1 MRKNDQELMW
11 EAFVENANSGPISTG
26 GPLGGGGS
34 SKKSFGGSSSSNDD
48 DDDTDEEC
56 DDCNDD
62 LKGILQQCCDGDL
75 TADEAYEQVMELMED
90 EDEGE
95 DEDEDEEGKPGFL
108 ARAKRFMG
116 GDANVKKAPKKT
128 ANEEFGMTGENKN
141 VKKAPKESARQAFG
155 FTGKN
160 KNVKNKPRTVEKVS
174 GVKNKPHE
182 GSY

>member
-34 SKKSFGGSSSSNDD
+34 SKKSFGGSSSSDDED

-62 LKGILQQCCDGDL
+62 LKDILDQCCAGDL

-90 EDEGE
+90 EDEGD
-95 DEDEDEEGKPGFL
+95 DEDEDEEGKPGPGFL
-108 ARAKRFMG
+108 KRAKKAARRFMG
-116 GDANVKKAPKKT
+116 GDANVKRDSRADRY
-128 ANEEFGMTGENKN
+128 ADREFNLKGP
-141 VKKAPKESARQAFG
+141 VKGS
-155 FTGKN
+155 KN
-160 KNVKNKPRTVEKVS
+160 KRNSPPRQGRSTEGKIEGVSTKPPSLTK
-174 GVKNKPHE
+174 
-182 GSY
+182 Y

>member
-1 MRKNDQELMW
+1 MW

-34 SKKSFGGSSSSNDD
+34 SKKSFGSSDD
-48 DDDTDEEC
+48 DEEDDTDEEG
-56 DDCNDD
+56 DESNDD
-62 LKGILQQCCDGDL
+62 LKAILKQCHAGDI

-95 DEDEDEEGKPGFL
+95 DEDEEGKPGFF
-108 ARAKRFMG
+108 AKAKRFMG

-128 ANEEFGMTGENKN
+128 ANEEFGMTGKNKN

-155 FTGKN
+155 LGGKN

>member
-1 MRKNDQELMW
+1 MW

-26 GPLGGGGS
+26 GPLGSGGS
-34 SKKSFGGSSSSNDD
+34 SKKSFGGSSSSDD

-95 DEDEDEEGKPGFL
+95 DEDEEGKPGFF
-108 ARAKRFMG
+108 AKAKRFMG

-128 ANEEFGMTGENKN
+128 ANEEFGMTGKNKN

-160 KNVKNKPRTVEKVS
+160 KNVKNSPPRQGRSTEGKFEGVRTKPPSQT
-174 GVKNKPHE
+174 
-182 GSY
+182 SY